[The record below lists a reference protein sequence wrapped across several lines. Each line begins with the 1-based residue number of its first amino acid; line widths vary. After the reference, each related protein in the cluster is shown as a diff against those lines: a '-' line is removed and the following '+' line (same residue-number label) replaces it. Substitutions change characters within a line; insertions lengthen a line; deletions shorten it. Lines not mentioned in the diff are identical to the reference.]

1 MSLEIHIPELAKK
14 YLKPWADSL
23 REVATSRF
31 YHVYLALTFGFGA
44 LVYTLAAIYGAGFTF
59 SSALYSGPLHG
70 ALVAFVVLFV
80 LVRLFYITIVLHPPR
95 PLTMFIQEVR
105 HVWFMPRRV
114 VWGMA
119 IMLFVPLFFSFFT
132 SAKNMIPVI
141 QPFAWDPFLAEA
153 DRLLHGGRHPWEW
166 LHPFLKFAAVTA
178 TISFFYKLWFFN
190 KYIMVVWQAF
200 SLKRPQLRKQFFI
213 TMLLSWIINGFVL
226 ALFFSSAGPCYFD
239 YFYPDLPNPY
249 EGLMSFLRQSHQ
261 RMEVMDL
268 WAMDY
273 LLQAY
278 KARTTD
284 LFSGISAFPSMH
296 VSVALLNMLVAWR
309 IHRGL
314 GIVFAVYLGFIMLGS
329 VHIGW
334 HYAVD
339 GYMSLVTT
347 TFIWLIVGRFFAKDQ
362 LTAPHNLQDDK
373 QS

>member
-1 MSLEIHIPELAKK
+1 MPDTLRKFVN
-14 YLKPWADSL
+14 PWALAL

-31 YHVYLALTFGFGA
+31 YACYLALILGFGL
-44 LVYTLAAIYGAGFTF
+44 LVYGFSEKFDAGFTF
-59 SSALYSGPLHG
+59 SSALYSKPLHG

-80 LVRLFYITIVLHPPR
+80 LLRLFYITLVIHPKR
-95 PLTMFIQEVR
+95 PLTMFLREIR
-105 HVWFMPRRV
+105 DVWFMPRRV
-114 VWGMA
+114 VWGLA
-119 IMLFVPLFFSFFT
+119 IMLLVPLFFSFFT

-141 QPFAWDPFLAEA
+141 HPFSWDPALSEW
-153 DRLLHGGRHPWEW
+153 DRMLHFGRHPWQW
-166 LHPFLKFAAVTA
+166 LHPLLQFAVVTA
-178 TISFFYKLWFFN
+178 TISFFYKLWFFH
-190 KYIMVVWQAF
+190 KYVMVVWQAF
-200 SLKRPQLRKQFFI
+200 SLKRPQLRNQFLI

-226 ALFFSSAGPCYFD
+226 ALIFSSAGPCYFH

-249 EGLMSFLRQSHQ
+249 EGLMNFLRQSHE

-278 KARTTD
+278 KAKTAN

-296 VSVALLNMLVAWR
+296 VSVALMNALVAWR

-314 GIVFAVYLGFIMLGS
+314 GAVFALYLGVIMIGS

-347 TFIWLIVGRFFAKDQ
+347 TLIWLMVGRFFPKDDS
-362 LTAPHNLQDDK
+362 QDQK
-373 QS
+373 T